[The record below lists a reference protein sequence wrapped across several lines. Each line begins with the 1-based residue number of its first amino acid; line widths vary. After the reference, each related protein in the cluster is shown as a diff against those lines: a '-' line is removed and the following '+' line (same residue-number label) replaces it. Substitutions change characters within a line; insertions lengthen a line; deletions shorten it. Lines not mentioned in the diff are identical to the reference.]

1 MRQTIVDSEMLNLAR
16 RWAPY
21 GGVPASEIWIT
32 FGMGPERFFAHLIR
46 ILGTLTARELS
57 PDQRQSLQY
66 LAKRHV
72 RGPYPPAGAASIG
85 EKTRR

>member
-1 MRQTIVDSEMLNLAR
+1 MRQTIDDSAMLNLAR

-21 GGVPASEIWIT
+21 GSVPAGEIWII
-32 FGMGPERFFAHLIR
+32 FGMGPERFYAHLIR

-57 PDQRQSLQY
+57 PDQRQSLRY

-72 RGPYPPAGAASIG
+72 QGPYPPAGAAPMG